1 MRNLI
6 PALTAMIILGSCSL
20 LVDFEPQKTNQERN
34 CHDDLDNDD
43 DGEIDCADQD
53 CYESPD
59 CTTVNNVNNVVN
71 PEDCFNGQDDNGNGL
86 IDCEDEYCWNEPG
99 CEAQTE
105 FCGNG
110 IDDDRDGDLD
120 CEDED
125 CRSDPYCAPDE
136 LCRNGVDDN
145 ENGLVDCEDSACWG
159 VDGCNYPDGETD
171 CGDLGD
177 NDDDGYVDCADDDC
191 RENLICA
198 QELQYCGQTYYFQV
212 GNLGWYYFANL
223 IGEAPT
229 TACPQNH
236 HCTIKRDWSQTPYCY
251 PKPVG
256 STLAQPYQV
265 CNSVMPCGPGAM
277 CAHSPTLSPLFGNQ
291 EVCLP
296 QCAPGWLP
304 ACPGT
309 GKVCMF
315 LWDNVW
321 FNPGNVNVEVWLC
334 DQPECD
340 PMSTATS
347 GCNNG
352 LACYPDP
359 SLWGPA
365 SCHNSGS
372 LAIGAPCTQDIA
384 CVPGAV
390 CRTDDN
396 MESTCHGLCRENGNC
411 TDGGTCHK
419 DDPRQHFGFCR

>member
-145 ENGLVDCEDSACWG
+145 ENGLVDCEEIGRAS
-159 VDGCNYPDGETD
+159 
-171 CGDLGD
+171 
-177 NDDDGYVDCADDDC
+177 C
-191 RENLICA
+191 RER
-198 QELQYCGQTYYFQV
+198 V
-212 GNLGWYYFANL
+212 
-223 IGEAPT
+223 
-229 TACPQNH
+229 
-236 HCTIKRDWSQTPYCY
+236 
-251 PKPVG
+251 
-256 STLAQPYQV
+256 
-265 CNSVMPCGPGAM
+265 
-277 CAHSPTLSPLFGNQ
+277 
-291 EVCLP
+291 
-296 QCAPGWLP
+296 
-304 ACPGT
+304 
-309 GKVCMF
+309 
-315 LWDNVW
+315 
-321 FNPGNVNVEVWLC
+321 
-334 DQPECD
+334 
-340 PMSTATS
+340 
-347 GCNNG
+347 
-352 LACYPDP
+352 
-359 SLWGPA
+359 
-365 SCHNSGS
+365 
-372 LAIGAPCTQDIA
+372 
-384 CVPGAV
+384 
-390 CRTDDN
+390 
-396 MESTCHGLCRENGNC
+396 
-411 TDGGTCHK
+411 
-419 DDPRQHFGFCR
+419 